1 MSPWLSY
8 NLRHNKHMN
17 MDSSGWVYFDDLIAR
32 YPLVTKDNREVVGQM
47 IKDIVKRDQVGRY
60 EVVGDQIRATS
71 GHTVSL
77 CDKIISPTT
86 IDNKI
91 AIINQPTQQ
100 TTDQP
105 YCQSPYQPTD
115 QPYCQSPNQPTY
127 QPTYQSTYQPIYQP
141 TCQSIYQPTYQATYQ
156 PPHHP
161 TYQPTY
167 QPTCHPTYQPTCHP
181 TYQPTYQAT
190 YQATYQPPYQPT
202 YHPTCQPYYF

>member
-8 NLRHNKHMN
+8 NLRHNKYMN
-17 MDSSGWVYFDDLIAR
+17 MDSGGWVYFNDLIAR

-47 IKDIVKRDQVGRY
+47 IIDIVKRDKVGRY

-100 TTDQP
+100 TKDQP
-105 YCQSPYQPTD
+105 YCQSTYHPTCQPTCQPTD
-115 QPYCQSPNQPTY
+115 QPYCQ
-127 QPTYQSTYQPIYQP
+127 
-141 TCQSIYQPTYQATYQ
+141 
-156 PPHHP
+156 
-161 TYQPTY
+161 
-167 QPTCHPTYQPTCHP
+167 
-181 TYQPTYQAT
+181 
-190 YQATYQPPYQPT
+190 
-202 YHPTCQPYYF
+202 